1 MSTSDEIQVEMHKA
15 GREIDR
21 RAQAY
26 VKSGEV
32 KSYSEGFLKVMKE
45 SPELVKVYSQA
56 PAVRPAAGDSRRVNL
71 SDAQREQVSMAYYE
85 LQMATE
91 AAVAQGR
98 AEHVSMWKTRVYDE
112 MKRRDPAVCEAYHSG
127 GEIPPRTFS
136 ELRGRVFKA

>member
-71 SDAQREQVSMAYYE
+71 TAEQREQVSAAYFN
-85 LQMATE
+85 LQME
-91 AAVAQGR
+91 VEGSVPRRKGR
-98 AEHVSMWKTRVYDE
+98 AQKHVPNGKSFYRNGT
-112 MKRRDPAVCEAYHSG
+112 A
-127 GEIPPRTFS
+127 
-136 ELRGRVFKA
+136 